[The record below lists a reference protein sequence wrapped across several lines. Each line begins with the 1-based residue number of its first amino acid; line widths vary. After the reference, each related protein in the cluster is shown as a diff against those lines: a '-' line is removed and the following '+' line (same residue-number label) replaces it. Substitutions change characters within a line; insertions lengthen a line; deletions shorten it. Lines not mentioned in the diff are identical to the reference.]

1 MEAELRAAGFR
12 LVAGTDEVGRG
23 ALAGPLVT
31 AAVILPDD
39 FDLPGLRDSK
49 LCTRR
54 QRERLSVE
62 IRRQAI
68 AFSLVRV
75 TPRIVDRR
83 GLHIT
88 NMWALRRAISKL
100 RPKPDYVL
108 SDGFRLKWLRV
119 PSLSVKKGDRISA
132 SVAAASIV
140 AKVSRDRSMRRLA
153 RAYPGYGFETNVGY
167 GTNAHRDAIRALGP
181 TPIHRRSFQG
191 LRTGSYGDFD
201 IEEADPD
208 FDADD
213 DPQEALG

>member
-1 MEAELRAAGFR
+1 
-12 LVAGTDEVGRG
+12 
-23 ALAGPLVT
+23 
-31 AAVILPDD
+31 VILPDD

>member
-12 LVAGTDEVGRG
+12 LVAGADEVGRG

-31 AAVILPDD
+31 AAVILPES

-49 LCTRR
+49 LCTRQ
-54 QRERLSVE
+54 QRERLSAE
-62 IRRQAI
+62 IRKQAI
-68 AFSLVRV
+68 AFSLCRV
-75 TPRIVDRR
+75 TPGIVDRR
-83 GLHIT
+83 GLHVM
-88 NMWALRRAISKL
+88 NMWALRRAIGKL

-108 SDGFRLKWLRV
+108 TDGFRLKWLRI

-140 AKVSRDRSMRRLA
+140 AKVSRDRAMRRLA
-153 RAYPGYGFETNVGY
+153 RRYPGYGFETNVGY
-167 GTNAHRDAIRALGP
+167 GTDAHRDAIRALGP

-191 LRTGSYGDFD
+191 LRTGYYGTWDSPV
-201 IEEADPD
+201 EEN